1 MKKTPGTQKRE
12 NEIRLKIFTI
22 KRKRAAK
29 ESQLTSLT
37 ALASSL
43 VGIGKKLWNQQTEPK
58 RSFGIP
64 EGVHRYV
71 ERRSLLIARKG
82 TIL

>member
-12 NEIRLKIFTI
+12 NEMQTKKLCNK
-22 KRKRAAK
+22 KKKGCQRK
-29 ESQLTSLT
+29 SIDFFNSL
-37 ALASSL
+37 SFPK
-43 VGIGKKLWNQQTEPK
+43 GIGKKLWNQQTEPK

-71 ERRSLLIARKG
+71 ERRGLLIARKEI
-82 TIL
+82 IL